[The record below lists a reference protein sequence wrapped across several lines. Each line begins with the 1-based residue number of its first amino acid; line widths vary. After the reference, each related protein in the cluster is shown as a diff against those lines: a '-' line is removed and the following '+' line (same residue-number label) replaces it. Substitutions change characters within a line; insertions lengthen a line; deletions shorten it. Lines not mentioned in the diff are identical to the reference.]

1 MTVVAKS
8 PIHGG
13 MAKRSTILD
22 IDAFFSRCDA
32 YCDARAI
39 SRARLSNLLLNDSR
53 ALARL
58 ADRGGLTVH
67 SLNKAHERLS
77 ELEAQLSEP
86 KIQAAGE
93 GAAL

>member
-1 MTVVAKS
+1 MVKRS
-8 PIHGG
+8 PI
-13 MAKRSTILD
+13 ID
-22 IDAFFSRCDA
+22 VDAFLVRCDA
-32 YCDARAI
+32 FCSVRDI

-77 ELEAQLSEP
+77 ELEAEL
-86 KIQAAGE
+86 AARAAAAACE
-93 GAAL
+93 EAAL